1 MGTFVRAHVRRCVPC
16 GKVWT
21 ETMAGVVTGGVLFF
35 PSSIRDIQK
44 LVRLTSLGTL
54 WVCFIIVFVVG
65 SAAQHGTRYPTPRLL
80 HFTAGNHCDG
90 PSEC

>member
-1 MGTFVRAHVRRCVPC
+1 MGTFVRAHLRPCVPC

-21 ETMAGVVTGGVLFF
+21 EKMAGVVTGGVLFF

-65 SAAQHGTRYPTPRLL
+65 SAAQHGTRSDSALAA
-80 HFTAGNHCDG
+80 FHCG
-90 PSEC
+90 QPL

>member
-21 ETMAGVVTGGVLFF
+21 ETMAGVVTGGILFI

-54 WVCFIIVFVVG
+54 WVCFIIIFVVG
-65 SAAQHGTRYPTPRLL
+65 SAAQHGTRSALAA
-80 HFTAGNHCDG
+80 FHCG
-90 PSEC
+90 QPVAVMGRRTEC